1 MGRTNEDTDSKREV
15 EAMLSTAKQL
25 LREDSL
31 AAEVREYIAALKDQ
45 EKKAPDE
52 TRLEAISA
60 LQRMGLLTENGERKE
75 KIVSW
80 E

>member
-1 MGRTNEDTDSKREV
+1 M
-15 EAMLSTAKQL
+15 
-25 LREDSL
+25 
-31 AAEVREYIAALKDQ
+31 REYIAALKDQ

-52 TRLEAISA
+52 TRLEAIAA